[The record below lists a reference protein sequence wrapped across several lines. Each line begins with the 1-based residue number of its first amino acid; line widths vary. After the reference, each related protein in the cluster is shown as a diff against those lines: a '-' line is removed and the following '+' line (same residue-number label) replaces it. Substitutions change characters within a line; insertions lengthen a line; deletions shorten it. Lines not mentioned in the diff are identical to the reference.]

1 MGVEYQQPQYKT
13 LCKTHNKNFISLE
26 RIDITV
32 LKLFENNKH
41 MNNCYPQNVALSTQN
56 LQPIQIP
63 LISSSTKL
71 IKIKENYLHH
81 SCMSTPFHQQ
91 VST

>member
-1 MGVEYQQPQYKT
+1 MGWNINNRNIKT

-56 LQPIQIP
+56 LPPIQIP
-63 LISSSTKL
+63 LIKS
-71 IKIKENYLHH
+71 
-81 SCMSTPFHQQ
+81 
-91 VST
+91 